1 MKYFLFLSFSVLLFL
16 SGCKTAGQDVYEY
29 ELNQQSINPA
39 NSGKTKRKTEQ
50 QYIAILYA
58 NLFQKAL
65 SANELIDIEKV
76 IASIGDK
83 ELVHEVVVSNFMNR
97 TGIMI
102 PLKAEMLADKDAFV
116 KDTYK
121 RFYVREPSIAEK
133 TWWINYI
140 TANPQVTPELVY
152 VSFALSEEYLFY

>member
-1 MKYFLFLSFSVLLFL
+1 MKKAIFSVFILFLFL
-16 SGCKTAGQDVYEY
+16 SGCKTGQDVYEY
-29 ELNQQSINPA
+29 ELNEVSVNPY

-50 QYIAILYA
+50 QYISILYA
-58 NLFQKAL
+58 NLFQKAI
-65 SANELIDIEKV
+65 SANELIEIEKV

-97 TGIMI
+97 SGII
-102 PLKAEMLADKDAFV
+102 VPSKADMLADKDAFIR
-116 KDTYK
+116 DTYK

-140 TANPQVTPELVY
+140 TANPQVNPELVY

>member
-1 MKYFLFLSFSVLLFL
+1 MKHLFFSFFLILFLF
-16 SGCKTAGQDVYEY
+16 SGCKTGQDVYEY
-29 ELNQQSINPA
+29 ELNEVSINPNA
-39 NSGKTKRKTEQ
+39 AGKTKRKTEQ
-50 QYIAILYA
+50 QYISILYA
-58 NLFQKAL
+58 NLFQKAI
-65 SANELIDIEKV
+65 SANELIEIEKV

-97 TGIMI
+97 SGVIFPSKT
-102 PLKAEMLADKDAFV
+102 EMLADKDAFV

-140 TANPQVTPELVY
+140 TANPQVNPELVY
-152 VSFALSEEYLFY
+152 VAFALSEEYLFY